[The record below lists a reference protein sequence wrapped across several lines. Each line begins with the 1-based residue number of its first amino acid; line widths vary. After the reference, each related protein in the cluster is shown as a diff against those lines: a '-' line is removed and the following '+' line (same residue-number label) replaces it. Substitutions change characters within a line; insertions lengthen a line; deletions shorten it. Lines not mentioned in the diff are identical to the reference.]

1 MWGSCDITWYLY
13 CKIIFFR
20 SFVYV
25 YIFPVIIFYILHV
38 FITCKTF
45 ALLTSESAVHD
56 QTVTINDEC
65 TDCYGAYLT
74 MVPPSL
80 MSVSTWRKLLN
91 TATTTNKGGFRLRG
105 FTTHRMGSTSPLK
118 IIHEA
123 SLYRLDGYLRY
134 TMISWLRSQLCR
146 KPKINTDWHQGRA
159 DDWKLKTQLSDI
171 A

>member
-1 MWGSCDITWYLY
+1 MPAWKGITPYLRRFILMWGSCHITWYLY

-105 FTTHRMGSTSPLK
+105 FTTHWDGQHLSTENNTWGLT
-118 IIHEA
+118 IQV
-123 SLYRLDGYLRY
+123 R
-134 TMISWLRSQLCR
+134 WLSALHNDLL
-146 KPKINTDWHQGRA
+146 ITES
-159 DDWKLKTQLSDI
+159 TV
-171 A
+171 